1 MNLLERAKEALAH
14 ACELTGHDLTT
25 ERFIVGVSGG
35 PDSLALLHV
44 LTQLQPPDRLVV
56 AHLDHQLRPT
66 SSSESD
72 FVAEVAGDYG
82 LSCFIE
88 RVDVRNQ
95 AHGSGKSIEEAGRDA
110 RYQFLATV
118 ARREGTRFVVVG
130 HHADDQ
136 VETILMHFL
145 RGSGPVGLRGM
156 QVISSLPGASD
167 LWLLRPFLEATRD
180 DIDAYCRA
188 HLLSPLYDLT
198 NADTTYHRNRL
209 RHELLPV
216 LEKYNP
222 NIRQRLLEMGQIFAA
237 EEDFITSV
245 VGDVWANVAETG
257 ETGEI
262 RLNRAG
268 WQPKPLAVRR
278 RLLRQAAFEINPNR
292 HDLSFRALESARQVA
307 ETGVSGS
314 KADLGSGVYLIVE
327 YDDLLITDRRE
338 KPATG
343 VPQLPSDV
351 PIPLPVPGIV
361 ELRDGWRIEAQYSNL
376 IDRELIPAN
385 TDPWQAYVDLNPFEP
400 LLIRPRYPGET
411 MRPLGLGGETKL
423 KEIMINRKIPAR
435 ARALWPIV
443 AAETQV
449 VWLVGHTLDDRVKVK
464 PDSRSVIYLSCR
476 RVDPELSFP

>member
-1 MNLLERAKEALAH
+1 MNLFERTEAALNH
-14 ACELTGHDLTT
+14 ACELTGLDLTT
-25 ERFIVGVSGG
+25 ERLIVGVSGG
-35 PDSLALLHV
+35 PDSLALLDV
-44 LTQLQPPDRLVV
+44 LAQLHSRDQLIV
-56 AHLDHQLRPT
+56 AHLDHQLRPA
-66 SSSESD
+66 SQSESD
-72 FVAEVAGDYG
+72 IVAKTAGNYG
-82 LSCFIE
+82 LSCYID
-88 RVDVRNQ
+88 RVDVRNL
-95 AHGSGKSIEEAGRDA
+95 AHRSDKSIEEAGRDA

-145 RGSGPVGLRGM
+145 RGSGPAGLRGM

-188 HLLSPLYDLT
+188 HNLSPFYDLT
-198 NADTTYHRNRL
+198 NTDITFHRNRL

-268 WQPKPLAVRR
+268 WQAKPLAVRR
-278 RLLRQAAFEINPNR
+278 RLLRQSAFEVNPNR
-292 HDLSFRALESARQVA
+292 RDLSFRALESARQIA

-314 KADLGSGVYLIVE
+314 KADLGSGVYLLVD
-327 YDDLLITDRRE
+327 YDDLLITGRWE
-338 KPATG
+338 ESAIHF
-343 VPQLPSDV
+343 PQLPSDE

-361 ELRDGWRIEAQYSNL
+361 ELRDGWRIEAQYSNS
-376 IDRELIPAN
+376 IDHELILAN

-400 LLIRPRYPGET
+400 LMIRPRYPGET

-423 KEIMINRKIPAR
+423 KAVMINRKIPAR
-435 ARALWPIV
+435 ARELWPIV
-443 AAETQV
+443 AAETQA

-464 PDSRSVIYLSCR
+464 PDSRSVIHLGCR
-476 RVDPELSFP
+476 RVDPELSLP